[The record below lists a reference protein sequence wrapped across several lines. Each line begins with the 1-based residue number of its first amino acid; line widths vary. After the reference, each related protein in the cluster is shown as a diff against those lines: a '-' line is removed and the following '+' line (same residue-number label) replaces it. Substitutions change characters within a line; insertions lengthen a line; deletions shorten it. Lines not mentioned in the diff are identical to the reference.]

1 MLVQMDFDIN
11 KEKNCKQADTA
22 DRTVLRQN
30 LLVFQENGSGES
42 KIKGVK
48 EYGEGDFT
56 IEVFSIE
63 TPLPLIIDDP
73 TEYLPE
79 DFSADLVLDFL
90 KHPDLSYD
98 LARKCHE
105 KNIPIVASGKKHQE
119 KWAITP
125 PT

>member
-1 MLVQMDFDIN
+1 MDFGMN
-11 KEKNCKQADTA
+11 KEKGCRETDTA
-22 DRTVLRQN
+22 GGTTSHQK
-30 LLVFQENGSGES
+30 LLVFQQNGSGES

-56 IEVFSIE
+56 IEVFSID
-63 TPLPLIIDDP
+63 TPLPPITDDP

-98 LARKCHE
+98 LARMCHE

>member
-1 MLVQMDFDIN
+1 MN
-11 KEKNCKQADTA
+11 KEKNCMQADT
-22 DRTVLRQN
+22 DYRTDSRQN

-42 KIKGVK
+42 KIKGVR
-48 EYGEGDFT
+48 EYGEGRFNID
-56 IEVFSIE
+56 VFSID
-63 TPLPLIIDDP
+63 TPLSPIIDDP
-73 TEYLPE
+73 ASYLPE